1 MSMVHAGNL
10 YQLDRGMKMKRLIV
24 STALL
29 LTMMVSVFAASS
41 DLTPLA
47 VVKLSGNET
56 ITVKTLKERV
66 NFYLKQSGVKEM
78 SLEQKKAIL
87 DSMIYEKLVAQA
99 ASKDGISIADS
110 QVDQAFLNSMNQQ
123 FGQQFATES
132 QLSDFFK
139 KQSGKDL
146 GSYIREMT
154 GLSLSDYKG
163 YLKTQILV
171 QQYVY
176 SKKQNEIKKVAATDS
191 EIRNAYSINKA
202 TFVWDDM
209 IKLFLV
215 IVPKEKDAAGAKK
228 KAEKMLKD
236 YNKKPASAEESIKTD
251 GDNGKAYQAGYMII
265 TANQAGQLGWSAD
278 KVIELFG
285 RKKGYI
291 SELAETDIDFQFYV
305 VKDKFAAKMLGI
317 DDVIKPESTTTVYDY
332 IKQQLTQQKQ
342 SDYFSK
348 AAQDLSKSL
357 DTKGNVDRKKE
368 GSALDKLLNWE
379 AES

>member
-1 MSMVHAGNL
+1 MVHAGNL

-41 DLTPLA
+41 DMTPLA
-47 VVKLSGNET
+47 VIKLNGSET

-66 NFYLKQSGVKEM
+66 NFYLKQTGAKEM

-99 ASKDGISIADS
+99 AAKDGLAITDS

-123 FGQQFATES
+123 FGQQFGTES

-139 KQSGKDL
+139 KQTGKDL
-146 GSYIREMT
+146 GAYIKEMT
-154 GLSLSDYKG
+154 GFSLSDYKA
-163 YLKTQILV
+163 YLKNQILV

-176 SKKQNEIKKVAATDS
+176 TKKQNEIKKVAATDE
-191 EIRNAYSINKA
+191 EIRNAYAINKS
-202 TFVWDDM
+202 TFVWNDQ

-215 IVPKEKDAAGAKK
+215 IVPKDKDAAGAKK
-228 KAEKMLKD
+228 KADKMLKD
-236 YNKKPASAEESIKTD
+236 YNKKPASAEETIKTD
-251 GDNGKAYQAGYMII
+251 KDNGKAYQAGYMIM
-265 TANQAGQLGWSAD
+265 TATQAQQLGWAPE
-278 KVIELFG
+278 KVVELFG

-291 SELAETDIDFQFYV
+291 SELSETDIDYQFYA
-305 VKDKFAAKMLGI
+305 VKEKFAAKMLSI
-317 DDVIKPESTTTVYDY
+317 DDVIQPESTTTVYDY
-332 IKQQLTQQKQ
+332 IKQNLTQQKQ
-342 SDYFSK
+342 SAYFSQ

>member
-1 MSMVHAGNL
+1 
-10 YQLDRGMKMKRLIV
+10 MKMKRLIV

-41 DLTPLA
+41 DMTPLA
-47 VVKLSGNET
+47 VIKLNGSET

-66 NFYLKQSGVKEM
+66 NFYLKQTGAKEM

-99 ASKDGISIADS
+99 AAKDGLAITDS

-123 FGQQFATES
+123 FGQQFGTES

-139 KQSGKDL
+139 KQTGKDL
-146 GSYIREMT
+146 GAYIKEMT
-154 GLSLSDYKG
+154 GFSLSDYKA
-163 YLKTQILV
+163 YLKNQILV

-176 SKKQNEIKKVAATDS
+176 TKKQNEIKKVAATDE
-191 EIRNAYSINKA
+191 EIRNAYAINKS
-202 TFVWDDM
+202 TFVWNDQ

-215 IVPKEKDAAGAKK
+215 IVPKDKDAAGAKK
-228 KAEKMLKD
+228 KADKMLKD
-236 YNKKPASAEESIKTD
+236 YNKKPASAEETIKTD
-251 GDNGKAYQAGYMII
+251 KDNGKAYQAGYMIM
-265 TANQAGQLGWSAD
+265 TATQAQQLGWAPE
-278 KVIELFG
+278 KVVELFG

-291 SELAETDIDFQFYV
+291 SELSETDIDYQFYA
-305 VKDKFAAKMLGI
+305 VKEKFAAKMLSI
-317 DDVIKPESTTTVYDY
+317 DDVIQPESTTTVYDY
-332 IKQQLTQQKQ
+332 IKQNLTQQKQ
-342 SDYFSK
+342 SAYFSQ

>member
-1 MSMVHAGNL
+1 
-10 YQLDRGMKMKRLIV
+10 MKRLIV

-66 NFYLKQSGVKEM
+66 NFYLKQSGAKEM

-87 DSMIYEKLVAQA
+87 DSMIYERLVAQA
-99 ASKDGISIADS
+99 AAKDGISIADS

-291 SELAETDIDFQFYV
+291 SELAETDIDYQFYA
-305 VKDKFAAKMLGI
+305 VKEKFAAKMLSI
-317 DDVIKPESTTTVYDY
+317 DDVIQPESTTTVYDY